1 MVGCLLWTPASSPE
15 LPLLHQPFL
24 FFSQVDIM
32 QMCVIQFDNRPNKP
46 LYHLEHFIE
55 GKYIKY
61 NSNSGF
67 VDDSHRF
74 TPQVRH
80 PSHPA
85 LSFPSRPY
93 EATTNPS
100 VSFLLISLR
109 HIRHPFFASC
119 SLLWCVYVYKI
130 LTSPVRVHHCTDW

>member
-1 MVGCLLWTPASSPE
+1 MVGCLLWTPALSLE
-15 LPLLHQPFL
+15 LLLLHQPFL

-80 PSHPA
+80 PSP
-85 LSFPSRPY
+85 
-93 EATTNPS
+93 
-100 VSFLLISLR
+100 
-109 HIRHPFFASC
+109 
-119 SLLWCVYVYKI
+119 
-130 LTSPVRVHHCTDW
+130 PVPD